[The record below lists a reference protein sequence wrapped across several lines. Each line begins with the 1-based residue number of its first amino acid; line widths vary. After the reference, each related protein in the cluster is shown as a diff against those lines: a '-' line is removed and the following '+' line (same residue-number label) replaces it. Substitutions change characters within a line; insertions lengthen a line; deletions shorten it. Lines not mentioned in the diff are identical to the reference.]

1 MNYLSSSDC
10 NRVYLPPLRGKLL
23 SDCKNIIKNMNSALT
38 RFCISSLSEL
48 CNLCYCAAHVVT
60 EECGVSAQAS
70 NTNKSSPPWKT
81 RLLFRLRRCK
91 QDLSH
96 LHELQNGRLLSQ
108 HKVDILTS
116 RYNLISCSVGEACE
130 VACQT
135 VKALSHRLKWYRHK
149 CSCQSPTKLYVFI

>member
-60 EECGVSAQAS
+60 EECGVSDYEGV
-70 NTNKSSPPWKT
+70 NKILVT
-81 RLLFRLRRCK
+81 FMNCRM
-91 QDLSH
+91 
-96 LHELQNGRLLSQ
+96 
-108 HKVDILTS
+108 VDCYPSTK
-116 RYNLISCSVGEACE
+116 LIS
-130 VACQT
+130 
-135 VKALSHRLKWYRHK
+135 
-149 CSCQSPTKLYVFI
+149 